1 MAAIMRAGLL
11 AVGLASG
18 AANLPA
24 AAAETRSPSASAVGY
39 QDAPGGFASRPELSA
54 KRASFSR
61 PPASKPASKDVRA
74 VADWVVASGDG
85 RSLPFV
91 IVDKV
96 NARVFVFDSRGRLHG
111 AAPALLG
118 LARGDDS
125 VPGIGTRSLFSI
137 RPEERTTPAG
147 RFAASLGEDLD
158 KKDVLWVDYDAGI
171 ALHRVVAGNRGD
183 HRLQRLATASPRDKR
198 ISYGCINVPVKFY
211 ETVVKP
217 AFTGTSGVVYILP
230 EIKPL
235 AEVFPGVAGRID
247 ANSKPSLTK
256 INDGGAG

>member
-1 MAAIMRAGLL
+1 
-11 AVGLASG
+11 V
-18 AANLPA
+18 
-24 AAAETRSPSASAVGY
+24 E
-39 QDAPGGFASRPELSA
+39 
-54 KRASFSR
+54 
-61 PPASKPASKDVRA
+61 VRA
-74 VADWVVASGDG
+74 VAHWVVASGDD

-158 KKDVLWVDYDAGI
+158 KKDVLWVDYDAAI
-171 ALHRVVAGNRGD
+171 ALHRVVAGDRGD

-211 ETVVKP
+211 ETIVKP

-230 EIKPL
+230 EIKPMT
-235 AEVFPGVAGRID
+235 EVFPGIADWIGANAGL
-247 ANSKPSLTK
+247 SLSR